1 MRQFAILLL
10 LGLGACG
17 KSGSEDANSPARNTA
32 PVPPVA
38 ATPSMVSGNPAT
50 AQAAMIPVP
59 ADKQQ
64 LDRMLAMGYTVHED
78 HMHAPGVKECPF
90 NMGGSVVQ

>member
-1 MRQFAILLL
+1 MRLLPIIIFM
-10 LGLGACG
+10 GLASCG
-17 KSGSEDANSPARNTA
+17 QAGDQRSAQRSPQAPPAAPAESMTSKPTA
-32 PVPPVA
+32 
-38 ATPSMVSGNPAT
+38 

-59 ADKQQ
+59 TDKAQ
-64 LDRMLAMGYTVHED
+64 LERMLAMGYTVHED

>member
-1 MRQFAILLL
+1 MRLLAIIIL
-10 LGLGACG
+10 LGLTSCG
-17 KSGSEDANSPARNTA
+17 QAGEQRSAQRSRQPPPAASLTGK
-32 PVPPVA
+32 PA
-38 ATPSMVSGNPAT
+38 A

-59 ADKQQ
+59 TDKAQ
-64 LDRMLAMGYTVHED
+64 LERMLAMGYTVHED

>member
-1 MRQFAILLL
+1 MT
-10 LGLGACG
+10 
-17 KSGSEDANSPARNTA
+17 S
-32 PVPPVA
+32 
-38 ATPSMVSGNPAT
+38 TPNV

-59 ADKQQ
+59 TDKAQ
-64 LDRMLAMGYTVHED
+64 LERVLAMGYTVHED

>member
-1 MRQFAILLL
+1 MKLLPIIML
-10 LGLGACG
+10 VGLASCG
-17 KSGSEDANSPARNTA
+17 DAGDQ
-32 PVPPVA
+32 PVA
-38 ATPSMVSGNPAT
+38 RRSAQPTAAEAPAKSMASKPVA

-59 ADKQQ
+59 TDKAQ
-64 LDRMLAMGYTVHED
+64 LERMLAMGYTVHED

>member
-1 MRQFAILLL
+1 MRLLSIIIFL
-10 LGLGACG
+10 ALASCG
-17 KSGSEDANSPARNTA
+17 QAGEQRSAQRSPQPPPPA
-32 PVPPVA
+32 PA
-38 ATPSMVSGNPAT
+38 ASMTSTPNV

-59 ADKQQ
+59 TDKAQ
-64 LDRMLAMGYTVHED
+64 LERMLAMGYTVHED

>member
-1 MRQFAILLL
+1 MRLLPVL
-10 LGLGACG
+10 IVLGLVACG
-17 KSGSEDANSPARNTA
+17 KAPDQKSAQPTAKPAAAA
-32 PVPPVA
+32 PA
-38 ATPSMVSGNPAT
+38 APKSMPAT

-59 ADKQQ
+59 TDKAQ

>member
-1 MRQFAILLL
+1 MTS
-10 LGLGACG
+10 
-17 KSGSEDANSPARNTA
+17 KPTA
-32 PVPPVA
+32 
-38 ATPSMVSGNPAT
+38 

-59 ADKQQ
+59 TDKAQ
-64 LDRMLAMGYTVHED
+64 LERMLAMGYTVHED